1 MLKYEHCGEN
11 KGIIFTFVLVGSGG
25 EISAHTPSNYG
36 HNKLPRKSE
45 KILLKYP
52 PPIQRR
58 KKIRFYRFNRYQSG
72 SEKLE
77 QQ

>member
-36 HNKLPRKSE
+36 HNKLPRKS
-45 KILLKYP
+45 
-52 PPIQRR
+52 
-58 KKIRFYRFNRYQSG
+58 
-72 SEKLE
+72 
-77 QQ
+77 